1 MKILESY
8 SLFSAADT
16 ILKKLGIYEKVE
28 RLGKGTHGIAYFYDN
43 KVYKITDDSL
53 EVELAYILLNEKP
66 RHYVQ
71 IYDIWCFDTG
81 EGDDNINNLNFF
93 NPRYYWVIIQEY
105 VDTSRI
111 GGWDLQHAIIY
122 FDRHTHTNFNYT
134 KAEFDKMIEDFEA
147 EQEYDFGDE
156 NVDEDRYEE
165 LFYLKLIKNLFLDL
179 QKYGIKNVIDLKM
192 NNLGK
197 NINGDL
203 KFFDLRFSGGKTKDI
218 NNIKR
223 LN

>member
-16 ILKKLGIYEKVE
+16 ILKKLGIFEKVE
-28 RLGKGTHGIAYFYDN
+28 RLGKGEHGVAYYYDN

-53 EVELAYILLNEKP
+53 EVELAYILLNEKS

-71 IYDIWCFDTG
+71 IFDIFCFDTG

-105 VDTSRI
+105 IDTSRI
-111 GGWDLQHAIIY
+111 SSWDLQNAILY
-122 FDRHTHTNFNYT
+122 FDRYTHKNFNYT
-134 KAEFDKMIEDFEA
+134 KAEFDKMIQDFENL
-147 EQEYDFGDE
+147 QEYNFEDE
-156 NVDEDRYEE
+156 IIEDEE
-165 LFYLKLIKNLFLDL
+165 LAYLKIIKNLFLDL
-179 QKYGIKNVIDLKM
+179 QKYGIKNIIDLKM

-197 NINGDL
+197 SKDGQF
-203 KFFDLRFSGGKTKDI
+203 KFFDLRFSEGTTKDI

>member
-16 ILKKLGIYEKVE
+16 ILKKLDIYQKVE
-28 RLGKGTHGIAYFYDN
+28 RLGKGTHGVTYYYDN

-53 EVELAYILLNEKP
+53 EVELAYILLNEKS

-71 IYDIWCFDTG
+71 IFDIFCFDTG

-93 NPRYYWVIIQEY
+93 NPRYYWLIIQEY
-105 VDTSRI
+105 VDTSKA
-111 GGWDLQHAIIY
+111 GGWDLQHAILY
-122 FDRHTHTNFNYT
+122 FDRYTHRNFNYT
-134 KAEFDKMIEDFEA
+134 KVEFDKMIEDFKD
-147 EQEYDFGDE
+147 EQEYDFDG
-156 NVDEDRYEE
+156 NTNEDSDEE

-179 QKYGIKNVIDLKM
+179 QKYGIKSFIDLKM
-192 NNLGK
+192 DNLGK
-197 NINGDL
+197 NRNGEI
-203 KFFDLRFSGGKTKDI
+203 KFFDLRFSEGTTKDI

>member
-16 ILKKLGIYEKVE
+16 ILKKLGIFEKVE
-28 RLGKGTHGIAYFYDN
+28 RLGKGEHGVAYYYDN

-53 EVELAYILLNEKP
+53 EVELAYILLNEKS

-71 IYDIWCFDTG
+71 IFDIFCFDTG

-105 VDTSRI
+105 IDTSRI
-111 GGWDLQHAIIY
+111 SSWDLQHAILY
-122 FDRHTHTNFNYT
+122 FDRYTHKNFNYT
-134 KAEFDKMIEDFEA
+134 KAEFDKIIEDFKD
-147 EQEYDFGDE
+147 EQEYDFDG
-156 NVDEDRYEE
+156 NTNEDSDEE
-165 LFYLKLIKNLFLDL
+165 LAYLKIIKNLFLDL

-197 NINGDL
+197 SKDGQF
-203 KFFDLRFSGGKTKDI
+203 KFFDLRFSEGTTKDI